1 MIARPGVA
9 LLVAV
14 LATAVGPAVAVS
26 AQELSGPSATVATA
40 RADTDVASSPAF
52 TNLKSCLAQRRQ
64 GDLVLMIDTSASLAQ
79 GDENVPPSDPDAVR
93 VDAAKLLLNGLSTTM
108 AEGQIALDVAIAGF
122 DADVAQVVDFTPLTA
137 ERLPELQSAV
147 DGFAE
152 RDTGRETDYWSALNW
167 INTSLHSRQ
176 QARGAAPGCQLAIW
190 FTDGEFDLSG
200 SSGAVEQPPVPGEEE
215 TDRKSVV

>member
-93 VDAAKLLLNGLSTTM
+93 VDAA
-108 AEGQIALDVAIAGF
+108 
-122 DADVAQVVDFTPLTA
+122 
-137 ERLPELQSAV
+137 
-147 DGFAE
+147 
-152 RDTGRETDYWSALNW
+152 
-167 INTSLHSRQ
+167 
-176 QARGAAPGCQLAIW
+176 
-190 FTDGEFDLSG
+190 
-200 SSGAVEQPPVPGEEE
+200 
-215 TDRKSVV
+215 